1 MRPLA
6 NSFPRQPSTDQVTRR
21 PNASRLEG
29 STSETSAPSPLD
41 TQDLELAAYLL
52 ARQVTGR
59 PVDPATKALLKR
71 ANESKKE
78 VLSMMTYG
86 RGNVDTDLQATN
98 NEGFH
103 RLLAQRRVVGSISSL
118 GEDPKITNV
127 RDAALSAHVGSG
139 NCGEFANVTSHVH
152 AGRMHQRERLEMQYS
167 ENRDH
172 SWVMVHGEPGPNGS
186 RPRAII
192 DVWGEG
198 PVIEPVDSRY
208 LADPESTPETVH
220 NISGVEAPEL
230 NRQFESIRRDPGCST
245 AKRLRALVHANA
257 QAQKEPDPYELYS
270 PVPFVSSQLCAAAGR
285 AIGGRQTE
293 STLRAEA
300 AKLARELVPS
310 LPREQE
316 TSVVDAIFVHAVSLD
331 APRARTLEASAIKHA
346 RSETNGEYE
355 PDARRRR
362 LEP

>member
-1 MRPLA
+1 MDA
-6 NSFPRQPSTDQVTRR
+6 
-21 PNASRLEG
+21 
-29 STSETSAPSPLD
+29 
-41 TQDLELAAYLL
+41 QDLELAGYLL
-52 ARQVTGR
+52 ARKVTGR
-59 PVDPATKALLKR
+59 PVDPSTKALLKR
-71 ANESKKE
+71 ANESKKQ

-86 RGNVDTDLQATN
+86 RGNVETDLKATN

-103 RLLAQRRVVGSISSL
+103 RVLAQRRVVGSISSL
-118 GEDPKITNV
+118 GEDPKVTNA

-152 AGRMHQRERLEMQYS
+152 AGRMHESERLEMQYS

-172 SWVMVHGEPGPNGS
+172 SWVMVHGVPGPDGS

-198 PVIEPVDSRY
+198 PVIEPADSRY

-230 NRQFESIRRDPGCST
+230 NRQFESIRRNPGFST
-245 AKRLRALVHANA
+245 AKRLQALVHANA
-257 QAQKEPDPYELYS
+257 QARKEPDMDEVYS
-270 PVPFVSSQLCAAAGR
+270 PVPFVSNQLCAAAKR
-285 AIGGRQTE
+285 AIGGRQME

-310 LPREQE
+310 LPWEQE
-316 TSVVDAIFVHAVSLD
+316 ASVVDAIFVRAVSLD
-331 APRARTLEASAIKHA
+331 APRPRQLGAASAKHT
-346 RSETNGEYE
+346 RPDTNGEYE